1 MTELEQL
8 KDELA
13 KAYAKAYNNIPYWQW
28 AAWLRVEDKEAGVER
43 IKAKIKELKE
53 SDNGN

>member
-43 IKAKIKELKE
+43 IKAKIEELKE
-53 SDNGN
+53 QAE